1 MSSRTDLSVAELI
14 DLAKGGDRAAWDE
27 LVDRFAPLVW
37 SVCQRFG
44 MSWEDIEET
53 GQNVWLILVE
63 SLGSLREP
71 AALPGWL
78 ATTTRRECIRVLRG
92 RRLREQRELHS
103 DEEVGAAPGD
113 TDVESWLLAEE
124 RNHALREGFRQLPA
138 RCRRLFEMLMV
149 DPRLPYAEIGRRM
162 DMPIGAIG
170 PNRARC
176 LDKLRRCPALAGWLA
191 EHADEPGVRCPE

>member
-1 MSSRTDLSVAELI
+1 MSSRTDLSVAELV
-14 DLAKGGDRAAWDE
+14 DLAKGGDHTAWDE

-37 SVCQRFG
+37 SVCQRLG
-44 MSWEDIEET
+44 MSREDIEET

-92 RRLREQRELHS
+92 RRLREQRELPA
-103 DEEVGAAPGD
+103 DDEVGAAPGD
-113 TDVESWLLAEE
+113 TDIESSLLAEE
-124 RNHALREGFRQLPA
+124 RDHALREGFRQLPE
-138 RCRRLFEMLMV
+138 RCQRLLAMLMA
-149 DPRLPYAEIGRRM
+149 DPRLSYAEIGRSM
-162 DMPIGAIG
+162 DMPVGAIG

-176 LDKLRRCPALAGWLA
+176 LDKLRRCPALAGWLGA
-191 EHADEPGVRCPE
+191 RADEPGVRCPE

>member
-1 MSSRTDLSVAELI
+1 MTTRNDLSLAELV
-14 DLAKGGDRAAWDE
+14 DRATGGDRIAWDE

-44 MSWEDIEET
+44 MRREDIEET

-63 SLGSLREP
+63 NIGNVREP

-78 ATTTRRECIRVLRG
+78 ATTTRRECLRVLRG

-103 DEEVGAAPGD
+103 DEEVGATSDD

-124 RNHALREGFRQLPA
+124 RDDALREGFRQLPA
-138 RCRRLFEMLMV
+138 RCQRLLEMLMA
-149 DPRLPYAEIGRRM
+149 DPRPPYAEIGRRL

-176 LDKLRRCPALAGWLA
+176 LDKLRRSPAFAGWLA
-191 EHADEPGVRCPE
+191 EHPEEPGVRCLE

>member
-1 MSSRTDLSVAELI
+1 MSPRNDLSLAELV
-14 DLAKGGDRAAWDE
+14 DRATGGDRIAWDE

-44 MSWEDIEET
+44 MRREDIEET

-63 SLGSLREP
+63 NLGKLREP

-78 ATTTRRECIRVLRG
+78 ATTTRRECLRVLRG

-103 DEEVGAAPGD
+103 DEEIGATSDD

-124 RNHALREGFRQLPA
+124 RDDALREGFRQLPA
-138 RCRRLFEMLMV
+138 RCQQLLEMLMA
-149 DPRLPYAEIGRRM
+149 DPRPPYAEIGRRL

-176 LDKLRRCPALAGWLA
+176 LDKLRRSPAFAEWLA
-191 EHADEPGVRCPE
+191 EHPEEPGVRCPE